1 MSNSGPKSYSY
12 AVAAMAALALAPT
25 FNWIQ
30 DDAEQ
35 QWHTAV
41 HSHPL
46 LSTAYLEV
54 DLKLLGSSK
63 RLPFNYLPN
72 ELEHTLK
79 RTCYPSF
86 NLHFSVIYWV
96 LVQIALMEGFKSK
109 RYWESTGYTCFDTY
123 DKHVTTNW

>member
-30 DDAEQ
+30 DGAEQ
-35 QWHTAV
+35 QWHTGV

-46 LSTAYLEV
+46 LGTAYLEV

-72 ELEHTLK
+72 ELDTL
-79 RTCYPSF
+79 
-86 NLHFSVIYWV
+86 
-96 LVQIALMEGFKSK
+96 
-109 RYWESTGYTCFDTY
+109 
-123 DKHVTTNW
+123 